1 MLLKGQ
7 IFSFGCEAYNGAYG
21 IALSKNIYEV
31 IKEVKFSGQFQIYL
45 GNLPYWSS
53 DYAIGLVPKEG
64 KDWDFW
70 KAFEEKMIDRIDTT
84 IKYYG
89 IEATNCPRLE
99 AAKLLFAG
107 SFQFK
112 DGLVIAITE
121 TEKIEINEFI
131 SLVQEDDAID
141 KQVK

>member
-21 IALSKNIYEV
+21 IAISKNIYEV
-31 IKEVKFSGQFQIYL
+31 IKEIKYTGQFHIYL

-53 DYAIGLVPKEG
+53 DYAIGLVSKEG
-64 KDWDFW
+64 KDWTFW
-70 KAFEEKMIDRIDTT
+70 EAFEAEMTSCIDSNIN
-84 IKYYG
+84 YYG
-89 IEATNCPRLE
+89 IEATSSARLK

-107 SFQFK
+107 SFQIK
-112 DGLVIAITE
+112 EGLVIAITE
-121 TEKIEINEFI
+121 TEKIETNEFI
-131 SLVQEDDAID
+131 SLVQEDDTID